1 MRVRMTA
8 EMLDVLKQTPELP
21 EDQAA
26 SLSAA
31 EPHGDAFLVRLSDD
45 EAMAMAEMCQWYIKA
60 APETGELTPKA
71 KLYDSVVVAIDQA
84 QFD

>member
-1 MRVRMTA
+1 MQVRMTA
-8 EMLDVLKQTPELP
+8 EMLDALKQTPELP

-60 APETGELTPKA
+60 DPETGELTPKA
-71 KLYDSVVVAIDQA
+71 RLFDSIVEAIDEA
-84 QFD
+84 QFN